1 MVAHQYVMRILIV
14 ITLTLAAAIATS
26 AAIAVAPPN
35 GSMTQKSKF
44 IGDRDKSSIRIAI
57 AR

>member
-1 MVAHQYVMRILIV
+1 MLLRILIV

>member
-1 MVAHQYVMRILIV
+1 MLLRILIV
-14 ITLTLAAAIATS
+14 IALILAAAIATS
-26 AAIAVAPPN
+26 AAIAVAPQN

-44 IGDRDKSSIRIAI
+44 IGDRDNSSIRIAV